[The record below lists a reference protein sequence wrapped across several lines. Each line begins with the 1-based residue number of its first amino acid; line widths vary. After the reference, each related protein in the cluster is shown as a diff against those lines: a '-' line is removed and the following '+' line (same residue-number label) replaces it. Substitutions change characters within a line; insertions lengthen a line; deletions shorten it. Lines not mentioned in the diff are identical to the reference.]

1 MPDDVIDPAFTQSG
15 VWRSRGNGRRSPG
28 ATDALMLS
36 KDMTSAQE
44 RKIRQTG
51 CDVRFDNLTR
61 QLYSTDASI
70 YQIRPVGAA
79 FPKTA
84 EQASLVIH
92 ATADAGLSITPRGAG
107 TSLVGNAI
115 GDGLI
120 VDFSRHNRQITD
132 FDLEKRS
139 VRVGAGVVLDQLN
152 EFLKP
157 HGFCFGPD
165 VATSSRATLGGMI
178 ANNSSGARCPIYG
191 TTSDHVLSLEIVLAD
206 GRVEKIGTSHES
218 LVRERAKIEKLV
230 SAASTEMAERWPPG
244 LIKRWPGY
252 GIERFLRR
260 PNDLT
265 HILAGSEGTL
275 AAIFSA
281 ELKISPLPRE
291 KGLGLIFFASVAE
304 AMQATVELL
313 DLKPAAIEHID
324 RPLFDG
330 TKGQLQFQAARDL
343 LELESKPCESI
354 LIVEFYDNSRNDG
367 LGSRRNMTAGKPSL
381 LGSSVAERLSMLE
394 SRKLGLRTKILTDP
408 AQMNMVWSVRKS
420 GLSLLTGCI
429 GPAKPVAFIEDA
441 AVRPAQLPDY
451 VRGLQSIMKPLG
463 LTASYYGHA
472 ASGLLHVRPVL
483 DMHTAADLKKFRQV
497 ADQTSA
503 LVRQFK
509 GSLSAE
515 HGVGIARTEYMRDQL
530 GDELLEVMREIKRA
544 FDPRNVFNPGKI
556 FASSHGAVSPC
567 PGSRDERLD
576 TARRL
581 QPHKIDNH
589 LRENFTRP
597 LELPFQPVLAF
608 AFKDRSFL
616 GNLEQCNGCGGCLKQ
631 NGIMCPTFIATHDE
645 VMSTRGRANIVRAAL
660 ELRLPRNDGLGSR
673 RNMTAGKPSLLGDP
687 MKSAELDAA
696 LSNCLSCKGC
706 TAECPSNVNLA
717 LLKAEMLHARWRR
730 DGLPLRERI
739 LSNVDLL
746 GKLGCLMPGLTNR
759 LLGFKTARI
768 ALEKTIG
775 ISGRRSLPSYA
786 TERFDKWFSR
796 HCRASV
802 SDAEAFHRNAL
813 QKNRGKV
820 ILWDDTFVRY
830 HEPHIGIAAVKVL
843 EAFGFEVSLV
853 KHRRCC
859 GRPAFSQGNL
869 DAATKLAKHNVH
881 VLASLQYSLGRRS
894 LGERG
899 NTPILFLE
907 PSCWSMFVE
916 DYRELK
922 IENADDIAGRCF
934 LFEKFV
940 ADLLAKEPEALRFN
954 ERSANVVIHPH
965 CHAKSILN
973 PAFMATLAERLPG
986 RKATMLDTACCGMA
1000 GAFGALAEKY
1010 DLSIQVAQRLLDQI
1024 DIQLQTISGSAGSTE
1039 VVASGTSCRHQISDL
1054 TNLLPKHMAEVLAEA
1069 L

>member
-1 MPDDVIDPAFTQSG
+1 
-15 VWRSRGNGRRSPG
+15 
-28 ATDALMLS
+28 
-36 KDMTSAQE
+36 MTSAQE

-51 CDVRFDNLTR
+51 CDARFDNLTR

-70 YQIRPVGAA
+70 YQIHPVGAA

-132 FDLEKRS
+132 LDLEKRS

-152 EFLKP
+152 DFLKP

-191 TTSDHVLSLEIVLAD
+191 TTADHVISLEIVLAD
-206 GRVEKIGTSHES
+206 GRVEKIGASHES
-218 LVRERAKIEKLV
+218 LACEQAKIEELV
-230 SAASTEMAERWPPG
+230 RMASPEMAQRWPPG

-252 GIERFLRR
+252 GIERFLRA

-265 HILAGSEGTL
+265 NILAGSEGTL

-281 ELKISPLPRE
+281 ELKISPLPHE
-291 KGLGLIFFASVAE
+291 KGLGLIFFASAAE

-354 LIVEFYDNSRNDG
+354 LIVEFYDDVSRNDPESFRG
-367 LGSRRNMTAGKPSL
+367 RKMTAGKPSL
-381 LGSSVAERLSMLE
+381 PGSSVTERLSVLQ
-394 SRKLGLRTKILTDP
+394 SKKIGLRTKILTDP

-483 DMHTAADLKKFRQV
+483 DMHSAADLKKFRQV

-530 GDELLEVMREIKRA
+530 GNQLLEVMREIKRA
-544 FDPRNVFNPGKI
+544 FDPKNVFNPGKI
-556 FASSHGAVSPC
+556 FEVGT
-567 PGSRDERLD
+567 SRCDVR
-576 TARRL
+576 TPQRGV
-581 QPHKIDNH
+581 PTTIDNH

-608 AFKDRSFL
+608 AFKDRSFT

-631 NGIMCPTFIATHDE
+631 SGIMCPTFIATHDE
-645 VMSTRGRANIVRAAL
+645 VMSTRGRANIIRAAL
-660 ELRLPRNDGLGSR
+660 ELGLPRNDP
-673 RNMTAGKPSLLGDP
+673 K
-687 MKSAELDAA
+687 
-696 LSNCLSCKGC
+696 
-706 TAECPSNVNLA
+706 
-717 LLKAEMLHARWRR
+717 
-730 DGLPLRERI
+730 
-739 LSNVDLL
+739 
-746 GKLGCLMPGLTNR
+746 
-759 LLGFKTARI
+759 
-768 ALEKTIG
+768 
-775 ISGRRSLPSYA
+775 
-786 TERFDKWFSR
+786 
-796 HCRASV
+796 
-802 SDAEAFHRNAL
+802 
-813 QKNRGKV
+813 
-820 ILWDDTFVRY
+820 
-830 HEPHIGIAAVKVL
+830 
-843 EAFGFEVSLV
+843 AFGI
-853 KHRRCC
+853 
-859 GRPAFSQGNL
+859 
-869 DAATKLAKHNVH
+869 
-881 VLASLQYSLGRRS
+881 
-894 LGERG
+894 ER
-899 NTPILFLE
+899 
-907 PSCWSMFVE
+907 
-916 DYRELK
+916 
-922 IENADDIAGRCF
+922 
-934 LFEKFV
+934 
-940 ADLLAKEPEALRFN
+940 
-954 ERSANVVIHPH
+954 
-965 CHAKSILN
+965 
-973 PAFMATLAERLPG
+973 
-986 RKATMLDTACCGMA
+986 
-1000 GAFGALAEKY
+1000 
-1010 DLSIQVAQRLLDQI
+1010 
-1024 DIQLQTISGSAGSTE
+1024 
-1039 VVASGTSCRHQISDL
+1039 
-1054 TNLLPKHMAEVLAEA
+1054 
-1069 L
+1069 